1 MSQNIRTI
9 KKLLY
14 NVSMKYFLIL
24 LTIFCNHLNAAELI
38 SEGSGNFS
46 QIEIILTDKSKVSTF
61 TTTGTF
67 KNNIGKYGSF
77 VCIGFID
84 RKSSGEINKL
94 ENICESIDQN
104 GIKMWT
110 KGSRSK
116 SDIKAGVGKSF
127 IVDSTSKHKKIL
139 IGTECKYAVNYVRE
153 LSFARTIC
161 KVNDNDFEV
170 LQND

>member
-1 MSQNIRTI
+1 MI
-9 KKLLY
+9 KIIKRILWLTLFFIMCNNLY
-14 NVSMKYFLIL
+14 S
-24 LTIFCNHLNAAELI
+24 AELV

-46 QIEIILTDKSKVSTF
+46 QTEIILTDKSKVSTF

-77 VCIGFID
+77 ICIGFID

-104 GIKMWT
+104 GVKTWT
-110 KGSRSK
+110 KGKRSK
-116 SDIKAGVGKSF
+116 SDIKAGVGKSL

-139 IGTECKYAVNYVRE
+139 INTECKYAVNYVRD
-153 LSFARTIC
+153 LSFAKTIC
-161 KVNDNDFEV
+161 KINDNDFEV

>member
-1 MSQNIRTI
+1 MIKII
-9 KKLLY
+9 KKILWLTLFFIMCNKLY
-14 NVSMKYFLIL
+14 P
-24 LTIFCNHLNAAELI
+24 AELV

-46 QIEIILTDKSKVSTF
+46 QTEIILTDKSKVSTF

-77 VCIGFID
+77 ICIGFID

-104 GIKMWT
+104 GVKTWT
-110 KGSRSK
+110 KGKRSK
-116 SDIKAGVGKSF
+116 SDIKAGVGKSL

-139 IGTECKYAVNYVRE
+139 INTECKYAVNYVRD
-153 LSFARTIC
+153 LSFAKTIC
-161 KVNDNDFEV
+161 KINDNDFEV

>member
-1 MSQNIRTI
+1 MIKII
-9 KKLLY
+9 KKVLWLTLFFIMCNNLY
-14 NVSMKYFLIL
+14 S
-24 LTIFCNHLNAAELI
+24 AELV

-46 QIEIILTDKSKVSTF
+46 QTEIILTDKSKVSTF

-77 VCIGFID
+77 ICIGFID

-104 GIKMWT
+104 GVKTWT
-110 KGSRSK
+110 KGKRSK
-116 SDIKAGVGKSF
+116 SDIKAGVGKSL

-139 IGTECKYAVNYVRE
+139 INTECKYAVNYVRD
-153 LSFARTIC
+153 LSFAKTIC
-161 KVNDNDFEV
+161 KVNDNYFEV

>member
-1 MSQNIRTI
+1 MIKII
-9 KKLLY
+9 KKILWLTLFFIMCNKLY
-14 NVSMKYFLIL
+14 P
-24 LTIFCNHLNAAELI
+24 AELV

-46 QIEIILTDKSKVSTF
+46 QTEIILTDKSKVSTF

-77 VCIGFID
+77 ICIGFID

-104 GIKMWT
+104 GVKTWT
-110 KGSRSK
+110 KGRRSK

-139 IGTECKYAVNYVRE
+139 IDTECKYAVNYVRD
-153 LSFARTIC
+153 LSFAKTIC
-161 KVNDNDFEV
+161 KINDNDFEV

>member
-1 MSQNIRTI
+1 MIKII
-9 KKLLY
+9 KK
-14 NVSMKYFLIL
+14 IL
-24 LTIFCNHLNAAELI
+24 LLTLFFIICNKLYSAELV
-38 SEGSGNFS
+38 SEGAGKFS
-46 QIEIILTDKSKVSTF
+46 QTEIILTDKSKVSTF

-77 VCIGFID
+77 ICIGFID

-104 GIKMWT
+104 GVKTWT
-110 KGSRSK
+110 KGRRSK
-116 SDIKAGVGKSF
+116 SDIKAGVGNSF

-139 IGTECKYAVNYVRE
+139 IDTECKYAVNYVRD
-153 LSFARTIC
+153 LFFAKTIC
-161 KVNDNDFEV
+161 KINDNDFEV

>member
-1 MSQNIRTI
+1 MI
-9 KKLLY
+9 KVIIKILRFTLFFIMFNKLY
-14 NVSMKYFLIL
+14 S
-24 LTIFCNHLNAAELI
+24 AELV

-46 QIEIILTDKSKVSTF
+46 QIEIVLTDKSKVSTF
-61 TTTGTF
+61 TTKGTF

-77 VCIGFID
+77 ICIGFID

-104 GIKMWT
+104 GIKTWT
-110 KGSRSK
+110 KGRRSK

-139 IGTECKYAVNYVRE
+139 IGTECKYAVNYVRD
-153 LSFARTIC
+153 LSFAKTIC
-161 KVNDNDFEV
+161 KVNDNYFEV

>member
-1 MSQNIRTI
+1 
-9 KKLLY
+9 
-14 NVSMKYFLIL
+14 MKYFLIL
-24 LTIFCNHLNAAELI
+24 LTILYNNLNYAALI

-46 QIEIILTDKSKVSTF
+46 QLEIILTDKSKVSTF

-77 VCIGFID
+77 ICIGFID

-104 GIKMWT
+104 GVKTWT
-110 KGSRSK
+110 KGKRSK
-116 SDIKAGVGKSF
+116 SDIKAGVGKSL

-139 IGTECKYAVNYVRE
+139 INTECKYAVNYVRD
-153 LSFARTIC
+153 LSFAKTIC
-161 KVNDNDFEV
+161 KINDNDFEV